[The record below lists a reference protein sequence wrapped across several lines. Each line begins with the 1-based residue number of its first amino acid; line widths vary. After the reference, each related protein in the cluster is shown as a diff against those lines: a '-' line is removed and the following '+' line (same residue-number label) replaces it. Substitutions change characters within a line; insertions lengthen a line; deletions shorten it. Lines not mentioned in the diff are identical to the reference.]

1 MSRPQHRHSDDE
13 EQRPQ
18 HPDDHAARALRTDP
32 PEGKEMTDREQA
44 QQEKT
49 ARFRDLMN
57 QSEREQL
64 SRGDRD
70 DGGRERTRGRDWGE

>member
-1 MSRPQHRHSDDE
+1 
-13 EQRPQ
+13 
-18 HPDDHAARALRTDP
+18 
-32 PEGKEMTDREQA
+32 MTDREQA